1 VLSDADFTAQ
11 ECSRPDNPARGQIIR
26 PLQREAEKWLSL
38 LLSVTQIWG
47 RIFVLFSSVLLIH
60 PYNLENVLSWD
71 LGWTIPK
78 GLGKFL
84 LKFS

>member
-1 VLSDADFTAQ
+1 MHHMKSFHISFLI
-11 ECSRPDNPARGQIIR
+11 G
-26 PLQREAEKWLSL
+26 PLLD
-38 LLSVTQIWG
+38 
-47 RIFVLFSSVLLIH
+47 IFGLFSSVLLIH
-60 PYNLENVLSWD
+60 PYNLENILSWD